1 MLCRSK
7 LATLLLM
14 RDDPSFMSFV
24 VRDMGE
30 LAIEAGTSAVVVE
43 PLRNKRAVDV
53 SAINAATL
61 KATKTVATTR
71 TSIEEAEVTAILCAA
86 ASSRAT
92 ANSEQVKMIKELHST
107 IVTLGEGEA
116 ATKLRE
122 FMNSTIASL
131 VAPAPLPI
139 TIAETPPPLVRSS
152 SVPLS
157 AEQPSPLPSRPPSS
171 LPVSTLP
178 PPPPSIFEAVAAE
191 GSYMSQMETLA
202 LKNYETF
209 FSLPTGT
216 ATIAQVKATSGGV
229 AGFAGWKPRPAV
241 SAAPSL
247 ESTAGSSS
255 SDNGLDTT
263 AAISAEEAAASP
275 EAVASAESIASFI
288 AHEQQSFE

>member
-43 PLRNKRAVDV
+43 PLRNKRMVDV

-61 KATKTVATTR
+61 KATKTLTTR

-131 VAPAPLPI
+131 VAPAPSPI
-139 TIAETPPPLVRSS
+139 TIAETPPPLVRSG

-178 PPPPSIFEAVAAE
+178 PPPPSIFEAVSAE
-191 GSYMSQMETLA
+191 GSNMWQMEMLA

-209 FSLPTGT
+209 FKLPMGT
-216 ATIAQVKATSGGV
+216 ATIEQVKATSGGV
-229 AGFAGWKPRPAV
+229 AAFAGWKPRPTASTV
-241 SAAPSL
+241 PAW
-247 ESTAGSSS
+247 ESTEGFAAS
-255 SDNGLDTT
+255 SDNGLD
-263 AAISAEEAAASP
+263 AAAVSAEEAAATH
-275 EAVASAESIASFI
+275 EAVASAEAIATFI
-288 AHEQQSFE
+288 AHEQCSFE